1 MKKSPNQGIKSARS
15 LSKLCPAG
23 SATGVVMEKGTTQN
37 QLLRLT
43 GVNIKPVNQVDF
55 EQAQEFFRSRLQEIP
70 EQNQRVWL
78 PFTPEPDR
86 VLIGAKSGN
95 MMVGIACLS
104 KHGETVSVFV
114 DHAFLGG
121 SVFLQL
127 LLSVDVYMAGR
138 QRYNIIV
145 PDIGGYHF
153 LCRISG
159 CKVEQMNAGFISAYR
174 SPVQK
179 TSLSAFMLS

>member
-15 LSKLCPAG
+15 LSKLCPVG
-23 SATGVVMEKGTTQN
+23 SSTGGVMEKGTSQN

-43 GVNIKPVNQVDF
+43 GVNIKPVNQFDVA
-55 EQAQEFFRSRLQEIP
+55 QAQEFFRCRLQELP
-70 EQNQRVWL
+70 EQTRAVWL
-78 PFTPEPDR
+78 PFTPEPDSMI
-86 VLIGAKSGN
+86 IGAKSGN

-127 LLSVDVYMAGR
+127 LLAVDAYMAGR
-138 QRYNIIV
+138 QRYDIIV
-145 PDIGGYHF
+145 PDIGSYLF
-153 LCRISG
+153 LCHISG
-159 CKVEQMNAGFISAYR
+159 CKVEQMNSGFISAYR